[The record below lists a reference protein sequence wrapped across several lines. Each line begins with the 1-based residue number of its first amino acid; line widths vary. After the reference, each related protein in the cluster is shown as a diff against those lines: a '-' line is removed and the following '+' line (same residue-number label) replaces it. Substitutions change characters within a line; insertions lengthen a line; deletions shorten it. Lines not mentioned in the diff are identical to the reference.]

1 MSEHEAKAY
10 LLRCFDGDV
19 TRRAVLQS
27 LVAMGVGAATLA
39 DFAGHLARASAAD
52 AAELTIF
59 CWSGLVPDIL
69 KEASIAP
76 FRKTHPEVSI
86 KLDISTN
93 AVMYP
98 KMLAARSNP
107 AISGGMFNDIFIQKG
122 IADGLWEKPHDE
134 WMPNKKSIPTELL
147 APGGYG
153 VLFQFTPFGI
163 MYNPD
168 RVEKPKSWADLWDP
182 KYKGRVVMWDLYYDA
197 YIAAAVISGKGPS
210 VEEGIKLWAPHK
222 QNVGAWTTSNSK
234 AEDEV
239 ARGEMWLAPHW
250 GAWAE
255 QARIQGK
262 KLAFAIPKEGA
273 VQWGGHMVSVTGFK
287 RPTVELTQRYLDTW
301 NSEECQLAWAKKGF
315 FGPANRN
322 VKIPPEMLKSEAVMT
337 AEDAAKK
344 LIRYD
349 VKAVGEKIP
358 QLKAL
363 IDRTLKV

>member
-1 MSEHEAKAY
+1 
-10 LLRCFDGDV
+10 
-19 TRRAVLQS
+19 
-27 LVAMGVGAATLA
+27 
-39 DFAGHLARASAAD
+39 
-52 AAELTIF
+52 
-59 CWSGLVPDIL
+59 
-69 KEASIAP
+69 
-76 FRKTHPEVSI
+76 
-86 KLDISTN
+86 
-93 AVMYP
+93 
-98 KMLAARSNP
+98 
-107 AISGGMFNDIFIQKG
+107 
-122 IADGLWEKPHDE
+122 
-134 WMPNKKSIPTELL
+134 
-147 APGGYG
+147 
-153 VLFQFTPFGI
+153 

-182 KYKGRVVMWDLYYDA
+182 KYKGRVVMGDLYYDA